1 MRQALAHAINREE
14 NGIVSMGE
22 SGIPSVTMSGM
33 SDNLAAAWMSDKD
46 IAALNPY
53 ACDVEQAAALL
64 ADAGRTKDGDAWRKP
79 DGSEAAYELLWPA
92 EFPDWSA
99 AGQNAAE
106 QLTLFGSRI
115 TPMAVTAAQQPIDVD
130 KGEFDI
136 AVRGWGSSSNPHP
149 HFSYTQAFLTHPRW
163 RSTTAGSGRSSRC
176 GRKRRSP
183 GRWTW
188 SS

>member
-33 SDNLAAAWMSDKD
+33 SDNLAAAWMSEED

-53 ACDVEQAAALL
+53 AYDVEQAAALL